1 MKAYKNFIIAE
12 TNEKEREEL
21 GKDNY
26 ELFLKDE
33 WMMGE
38 GYRYSERGCGSLEE
52 CKEFCEGGI
61 KMSKKWYQI
70 DKKNEKGE
78 LINYEMVKANNRMN
92 ALREYL
98 GNDIIIK
105 EGINIEV
112 IEGEYIAYET
122 IQDRKQVLNARIPN
136 DKSFY
141 FEVKTVNQ

>member
-1 MKAYKNFIIAE
+1 
-12 TNEKEREEL
+12 
-21 GKDNY
+21 
-26 ELFLKDE
+26 
-33 WMMGE
+33 
-38 GYRYSERGCGSLEE
+38 
-52 CKEFCEGGI
+52 
-61 KMSKKWYQI
+61 MSKKWYQI

-98 GNDIIIK
+98 GNNIIIK

-122 IQDRKQVLNARIPN
+122 IQNRKQVLNARIPN

-141 FEVKTVNQ
+141 FEARTVNQ